1 MDAIKFWNMH
11 YISGKEIIF
20 TILVSFFCTS
30 SLLSQTGLNKN
41 YNYKDFQKKSYYFGL
56 SLGINSSSFHL
67 DRSQRFIGNEYI
79 SVSEAESGI
88 GFNLNMI
95 ANLKLGDYFDF
106 RFLPGFTFSERKLL
120 YTENNVD
127 SLIISTEPLE
137 SVFFELPFQVR
148 FKSAPY
154 KDKRLFVVGGL
165 KYSYDV
171 ASNSSTKK
179 SVLKFS
185 PHDFQYEIGIGMQ
198 FFYPYFIFSPEIK
211 FSRGITNTLIYD
223 SQLPESSVLENVF
236 SQYFTLSFHFE
247 G

>member
-1 MDAIKFWNMH
+1 MEATKFWNMH
-11 YISGKEIIF
+11 NILGKKIAIF
-20 TILVSFFCTS
+20 F
-30 SLLSQTGLNKN
+30 LLTCFIYTAGSAQAGAGRDN
-41 YNYKDFQKKSYYFGL
+41 YNYREFQRKSYYFGL

-67 DRSQRFIGNEYI
+67 DKSKRFIGNDDI
-79 SVSEAESGI
+79 SVTEAESGI

-106 RFLPGFTFSERKLL
+106 RFLPGFTFSERTLE
-120 YTENNVD
+120 YTEVD
-127 SLIISTEPLE
+127 MNILKTEPLE

-179 SVLKFS
+179 TVLKFS
-185 PHDFQYEIGIGMQ
+185 PHDFQYEIGVGMQ

-223 SQLPESSVLENVF
+223 DQLSQSSVLENVM